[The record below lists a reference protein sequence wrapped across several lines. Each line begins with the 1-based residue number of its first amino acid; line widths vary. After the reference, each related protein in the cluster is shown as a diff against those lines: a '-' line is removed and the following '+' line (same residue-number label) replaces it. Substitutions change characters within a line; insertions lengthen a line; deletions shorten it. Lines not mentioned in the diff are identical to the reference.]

1 MAKNDEKRDNHGME
15 INLQEIRRKEE
26 NKKTVIY
33 ETPIGALPRKK
44 HRALVGWMDGEG
56 LVFTI
61 MNRKRERERKIRIH
75 IHTYKEKGTQKK
87 NLKKKRKGGKRA
99 KKKKKKIKMKNWTGI
114 SLRYGAL

>member
-33 ETPIGALPRKK
+33 EAPIGALPRKK

-61 MNRKRERERKIRIH
+61 MNRKRERERERYVYIYT
-75 IHTYKEKGTQKK
+75 HTRKK
-87 NLKKKRKGGKRA
+87 ARKRK
-99 KKKKKKIKMKNWTGI
+99 I
-114 SLRYGAL
+114 